1 MYSVAPGQAADEATT
16 VREALSLALKLADDP
31 TEWISPD
38 YRAGP
43 EGFDNWIRAMQEGKA
58 SEFGVRY
65 NAGVWLECRRYAV
78 GFLEE
83 AKQRLA
89 GRAAGLFDDA
99 LDYYRVVSENLGKV
113 ARIYPW
119 VDGAPEGFLPVDEK
133 ARPAV
138 EVLEGAR
145 EAEGAGPAALS
156 EIAHAL
162 G

>member
-1 MYSVAPGQAADEATT
+1 MDRRLEP
-16 VREALSLALKLADDP
+16 LSFALKLAGNP
-31 TEWISPD
+31 TEWIFPD

-43 EGFDNWIRAMQEGKA
+43 EGLDNWIRAVQEGKA

-65 NAGVWLECRRYAV
+65 NAGVWLECRRQAV

-89 GRAAGLFDDA
+89 GRAAGLSDDA
-99 LDYYRVVSENLGKV
+99 LDHYRVVSENLGKV
-113 ARIYPW
+113 AGIYPW

-133 ARPAV
+133 TRAAV

-145 EAEGAGPAALS
+145 EAEVSGLAVLS

>member
-89 GRAAGLFDDA
+89 GRAAGLSEGA
-99 LDYYRVVSENLGKV
+99 LDHYRVVSESLGKV

-119 VDGAPEGFLPVDEK
+119 VDGAPEGPLPVDE
-133 ARPAV
+133 RPRIALGA
-138 EVLEGAR
+138 LEGAR